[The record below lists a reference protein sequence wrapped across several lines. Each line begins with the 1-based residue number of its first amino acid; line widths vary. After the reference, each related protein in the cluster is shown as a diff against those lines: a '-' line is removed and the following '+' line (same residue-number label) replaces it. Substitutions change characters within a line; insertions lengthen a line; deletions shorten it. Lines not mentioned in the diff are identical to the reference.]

1 MKILRPS
8 ERYWAVLAFICL
20 TGAISLVQSQI
31 PGFGTCPD
39 YSPILRF
46 NRTRFLGTWYE
57 IERYFT
63 VTEVATKCVS
73 VTYEQRADGKIY
85 VRNAYTNRFNG
96 VERIISGV
104 MDKGGKTP
112 KDGRYQ
118 IEYTS
123 FPYNYNA
130 SVMVLDTDY
139 DSFAVLYS
147 CSSFGPVGHAVSAW
161 LMARERLPA
170 GPVLQRAYGV
180 LDKYK
185 ISRTFFLRTN
195 QEDCVTLAP
204 PEPAIDPTEPSTQD
218 ARNEGVV
225 VRNEDDLQQLR
236 SDIFAGAPVP
246 LEVPSVPVVES
257 NP

>member
-1 MKILRPS
+1 MRGSQLL
-8 ERYWAVLAFICL
+8 AGVLLLGTCL
-20 TGAISLVQSQI
+20 SLVNSQI

-39 YSPILRF
+39 YSPIQRF

-104 MDKGGKTP
+104 MDKGGRA

-139 DSFAVLYS
+139 DNFAVLFS

-161 LMARERLPA
+161 MMARERLPG
-170 GPVLQRAYGV
+170 GPILQRAYGV

-195 QEDCVTLAP
+195 QDDCVTLAP
-204 PEPAIDPTEPSTQD
+204 PQPAIDPTEPNIQD
-218 ARNEGVV
+218 ARNEGVI

-236 SDIFAGAPVP
+236 SDIFAVGPEPSKPIDSV
-246 LEVPSVPVVES
+246 LEDHQ
-257 NP
+257 

>member
-1 MKILRPS
+1 MKS
-8 ERYWAVLAFICL
+8 SKYVGCCWQTVAVIGLVCL
-20 TGAISLVQSQI
+20 VTVVKTQI

-39 YSPILRF
+39 YSPIQRF

-73 VTYEQRADGKIY
+73 VTYEQRADGKIH

-104 MDKGGKTP
+104 MDKGGKA
-112 KDGRYQ
+112 KEGRYQ

-161 LMARERLPA
+161 MMARERLPG

-204 PEPAIDPTEPSTQD
+204 PEPAIDPTEPTTQD
-218 ARNEGVV
+218 ARNDGVV
-225 VRNEDDLQQLR
+225 VRSEEDLQQLR
-236 SDIFAGAPVP
+236 SEIFAVGPSKPSIPVD
-246 LEVPSVPVVES
+246 PVQED
-257 NP
+257 PQ

>member
-1 MKILRPS
+1 MQVPS
-8 ERYWAVLAFICL
+8 RDSQWTVIGALVCL
-20 TGAISLVQSQI
+20 VAIGSLVSAQI

-46 NRTRFLGTWYE
+46 NRSRFLGTWYE

-104 MDKGGKTP
+104 MDKGGKA

-118 IEYTS
+118 IEYSS

-185 ISRTFFLRTN
+185 ISRTFFIRTA
-195 QEDCVTLAP
+195 QEDCVTRPP
-204 PEPAIDPTEPSTQD
+204 PEPAIDPTESSID
-218 ARNEGVV
+218 VARNEDEL
-225 VRNEDDLQQLR
+225 NQLR
-236 SDIFAGAPVP
+236 NDIFAAAPPPPIAP
-246 LEVPSVPVVES
+246 LDPVLEDK
-257 NP
+257 N

>member
-1 MKILRPS
+1 MNGAPG
-8 ERYWAVLAFICL
+8 WACRVVGVLALACL
-20 TGAISLVQSQI
+20 VTVVHTQI

-104 MDKGGKTP
+104 MDKGGKS
-112 KDGRYQ
+112 KEGRYQ

-130 SVMVLDTDY
+130 TVMVLDTDY

-161 LMARERLPA
+161 MMARERLPA

-185 ISRTFFLRTN
+185 ISRTFFIRTQ
-195 QEDCVTLAP
+195 QEDCVTLPP
-204 PEPAIDPTEPSTQD
+204 PEPAIDPTEPSTQA
-218 ARNEGVV
+218 ARNEGVIV
-225 VRNEDDLQQLR
+225 QSEEDLQQLR
-236 SDIFAGAPVP
+236 SDIFAV
-246 LEVPSVPVVES
+246 
-257 NP
+257 

>member
-1 MKILRPS
+1 MKSSKCIGRC
-8 ERYWAVLAFICL
+8 WKTVVVFVLGCL
-20 TGAISLVQSQI
+20 VTLVNTQI

-39 YSPILRF
+39 YSPIQRF

-73 VTYEQRADGKIY
+73 VTYEQRADGKIH

-104 MDKGGKTP
+104 MDKGGKA
-112 KDGRYQ
+112 KEGRYQ

-161 LMARERLPA
+161 MMARERLPG
-170 GPVLQRAYGV
+170 GPILQRAYGV

-185 ISRTFFLRTN
+185 ISRTFFLRTI
-195 QEDCVTLAP
+195 QEDCVTLPP
-204 PEPAIDPTEPSTQD
+204 PEPAIDPTEPTTQD

-225 VRNEDDLQQLR
+225 VRNEEDLQQLR
-236 SDIFAGAPVP
+236 SDIFAEGPK
-246 LEVPSVPVVES
+246 PSIPIDPVVEDHQ
-257 NP
+257 

>member
-1 MKILRPS
+1 MYTHVQPTSMVTLDHNRCLIGTGNGSKL
-8 ERYWAVLAFICL
+8 LAQF
-20 TGAISLVQSQI
+20 
-31 PGFGTCPD
+31 
-39 YSPILRF
+39 
-46 NRTRFLGTWYE
+46 
-57 IERYFT
+57 
-63 VTEVATKCVS
+63 
-73 VTYEQRADGKIY
+73 
-85 VRNAYTNRFNG
+85 RNAKVCLCNG

-104 MDKGGKTP
+104 MDKGGKA
-112 KDGRYQ
+112 KEGRYQ

-130 SVMVLDTDY
+130 TVMVLDTDY

-161 LMARERLPA
+161 MMARERLPG

-195 QEDCVTLAP
+195 QEDCVTLPP

-218 ARNEGVV
+218 ARNEGVI
-225 VRNEDDLQQLR
+225 VRNEEDLQQLR
-236 SDIFAGAPVP
+236 SEIFALGPIPIDPVS
-246 LEVPSVPVVES
+246 EDH
-257 NP
+257 

>member
-1 MKILRPS
+1 MGTWKVRSVLVCLVGAFFV
-8 ERYWAVLAFICL
+8 AVH
-20 TGAISLVQSQI
+20 SQI

-39 YSPILRF
+39 YSPIQRF

-104 MDKGGKTP
+104 MDKGAKT

-161 LMARERLPA
+161 MMARERLPG

-195 QEDCVTLAP
+195 QEDCITLPP
-204 PEPAIDPTEPSTQD
+204 PEPAIDPTEPTTQA
-218 ARNEGVV
+218 ARHQDVI
-225 VRNEDDLQQLR
+225 VRNEEDLQQLR
-236 SDIFAGAPVP
+236 SEIFAAGPKSSIVEEPV
-246 LEVPSVPVVES
+246 LVDDH
-257 NP
+257 

>member
-1 MKILRPS
+1 MQFLFL
-8 ERYWAVLAFICL
+8 LAL
-20 TGAISLVQSQI
+20 AGLGLVGAQI

-39 YSPILRF
+39 YSPIVRF

-104 MDKGGKTP
+104 MDKGSKV

-118 IEYTS
+118 IEYSS

-161 LMARERLPA
+161 LMGRERLPA

-185 ISRTFFLRTN
+185 ISRTFFMRTN
-195 QEDCVTLAP
+195 QEDCVTRPP
-204 PEPAIDPTEPSTQD
+204 PEPAIDPTEATVTD
-218 ARNEGVV
+218 AARNDFVV
-225 VRNEDDLQQLR
+225 VRTEDELQQLR
-236 SDIFAGAPVP
+236 SDIFAGAPPGP
-246 LEVPSVPVVES
+246 LPADPVVADQQ
-257 NP
+257 